1 MVFFLSNIRCYVL
14 PFDSVNERRIRAGG
28 RICMPY
34 YVDERI
40 CQWSPSSSSPHYI
53 YLPCLTCQESNELLR
68 LVQGANMLVFLSVK
82 GDMNR

>member
-28 RICMPY
+28 RIGMPN

-40 CQWSPSSSSPHYI
+40 CQWSPSSSLHYI
-53 YLPCLTCQESNELLR
+53 YLPSLTCQESNELLR